1 MFKNQGRSVQGS
13 GGDDDHIIRGSNLRL
28 TNLQAAVG
36 LSQLKKIKKR
46 AEILKSH
53 YLYYKSNL
61 NKKIKLFDFR
71 DEELPLW
78 TDAYFLER
86 DKLLG
91 NLYKKNI
98 DCRKFWR
105 PMSEQKSYTSKVKID
120 LYYRNLF
127 WLPSSFNLNISKK
140 KYICKSINE
149 YCLK

>member
-1 MFKNQGRSVQGS
+1 M
-13 GGDDDHIIRGSNLRL
+13 HI
-28 TNLQAAVG
+28 
-36 LSQLKKIKKR
+36 
-46 AEILKSH
+46 
-53 YLYYKSNL
+53 
-61 NKKIKLFDFR
+61 
-71 DEELPLW
+71 
-78 TDAYFLER
+78 FLER

-140 KYICKSINE
+140 KIYLQK
-149 YCLK
+149 Y